1 MVESTE
7 IEKQK
12 AATIRTL
19 WGVQTVAFCFNGSSS
34 FPLSLSLFPALSA
47 CRYSNR
53 FNRPFGNQQFFFLF
67 SDLTVLS
74 VVLLFWTAS

>member
-34 FPLSLSLFPALSA
+34 FPLSLSLFLLFLPVDIQ
-47 CRYSNR
+47 NR

>member
-34 FPLSLSLFPALSA
+34 FPLSLSLFPALLPVDIQIVSTVRLA
-47 CRYSNR
+47 ISSSS
-53 FNRPFGNQQFFFLF
+53 FSFLI
-67 SDLTVLS
+67 
-74 VVLLFWTAS
+74 

>member
-47 CRYSNR
+47 CRYSKS
-53 FNRPFGNQQFFFLF
+53 FQP
-67 SDLTVLS
+67 S
-74 VVLLFWTAS
+74 VWQSAVLLSLF